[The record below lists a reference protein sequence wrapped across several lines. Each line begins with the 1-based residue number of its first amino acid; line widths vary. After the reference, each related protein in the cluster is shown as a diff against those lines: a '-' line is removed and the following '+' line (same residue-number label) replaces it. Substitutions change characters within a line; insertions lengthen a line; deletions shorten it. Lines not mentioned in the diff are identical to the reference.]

1 MPFIRTISILIVC
14 SFITHSIQAES
25 ISNSFNFTDTL
36 SCPVPVY
43 PPIYS
48 EGFTPGSEPEIS
60 KDALKILSKKTS
72 IEKDQFAKFTG
83 GVTLIGNQQ
92 TIFADSIEINRQNSL
107 INAQGNIHFQNTNID
122 IFADQLIA
130 SETSNSTRLTNSH
143 YQLKG
148 IQGRGQAE
156 LISLSANGKLSLID
170 SSYTTCVNEIPDWQI
185 HASEISISQTE
196 NIGRAYNTV
205 LKIRDI
211 PVMYIPYVSFPIT
224 NKRTSGLI
232 NPSIRTSKN
241 SGLEI
246 ALPIY
251 WNIAEN
257 MDLTITPHLLSKRGM
272 QLEGE
277 FRYLDGFQSGIVNI
291 EYLNKDD
298 EYKVNDDPR
307 YLARIQHTG
316 TFSDAFRAYIDY
328 TTMSDDN
335 YLIDIG
341 SEQYNANDAYLYQIA
356 ELSYFG
362 NNWQAKVQLQDFEVL
377 GNHKLGYRTPIH
389 LELLSHTKLP
399 FWNGLFDI
407 YSEISEFQSANK
419 SLPQT
424 KRYHLEAGVTF
435 PVSTPAWFF
444 NSEFKLMQT
453 NYHQANL
460 SLSSPF
466 KKNVSRTLPKLRFHG
481 GMNFDRNMKYIGKG
495 YRQTLEPQLQYLY
508 IPEKDQ
514 SNIAI
519 YDSTLLQE
527 DFGGLFRERRYS
539 GLDRIT
545 PANQFSWGV
554 TSRILNSENKE
565 LFHLSLGQIIY
576 INERNDN
583 ELININD
590 VKNIEEDQSALA
602 ADIFLQLSR
611 KWQFEA
617 DIQYNTHDNETDK
630 SQLTVD
636 YQIDKNNTLQLNH
649 RYTRSVSETSLE
661 QISLLASTKIN
672 KDWRFFSRI
681 TKDLQQK
688 RSLESYAGVQYE
700 SCCWAIQF
708 AYHRHI
714 NTNLD
719 EQNIYNENRDEFDSG
734 FKISIS
740 TQNMFNA
747 SIFGYKRPYFLNN

>member
-1 MPFIRTISILIVC
+1 MLVSRTILILIGC
-14 SFITHSIQAES
+14 SFVSHSIQAET
-25 ISNSFNFTDTL
+25 ISSGFNFANTL
-36 SCPVPVY
+36 SCPVPMY

-48 EGFTPGSEPEIS
+48 EILTPSSDPATS
-60 KDALKILSKKTS
+60 KDYLKILSKNTS
-72 IEKDQFAKFTG
+72 IEKNQFAKFTG

-92 TIFADSIEINRQNSL
+92 TIFAEYVEINRQNSL
-107 INAQGNIHFQNTNID
+107 INAQGNIHFQNSNID

-130 SETSNSTRLTNSH
+130 SETSNATRLTNSH

-148 IQGRGQAE
+148 IQGRGKAE
-156 LISLSANGKLSLID
+156 LISLSGDGTLSLID
-170 SSYTTCVNEIPDWQI
+170 SSYTTCMNEIPDWQI
-185 HASEISISQTE
+185 QASEISISETE
-196 NIGRAYNTV
+196 NIGRAYNTI
-205 LKIRDI
+205 LKIQDI
-211 PVMYIPYVSFPIT
+211 PVMYIPYFSFPVT

-232 NPSIRTSKN
+232 NPKIRTSKN

-257 MDLTITPHLLSKRGM
+257 MDATITPHFLSKRGM
-272 QLEGE
+272 LLEGE
-277 FRYLDGFQSGIVNI
+277 FRYLSGFQSGIINV
-291 EYLNKDD
+291 EYLNKDN
-298 EYKVNDDPR
+298 EYKVDSDPR

-377 GNHKLGYRTPIH
+377 GNHKLGYRTPVH
-389 LELLSHTKLP
+389 LEFLSHTKLP

-419 SLPQT
+419 NIPQT

-453 NYHQANL
+453 NYHQANI
-460 SLSSPF
+460 SSSSVF

-481 GMNFDRNMKYIGKG
+481 GINFDRPMKYIGTG
-495 YRQTLEPQLQYLY
+495 YRQTLEPQLQYLF

-514 SNIAI
+514 RNIAI

-527 DFGGLFRERRYS
+527 DFGGLFRDKRYS

-554 TSRILNSENKE
+554 TSRVLNSENEE

-576 INERNDN
+576 INEND
-583 ELININD
+583 END
-590 VKNIEEDQSALA
+590 ENDFDIIEEDQSALA

-617 DIQYNTHDNETDK
+617 DIQYNTHTNETNK

-636 YQIDKNNTLQLNH
+636 YQIDKNNTIQLNH
-649 RYTRSVSETSLE
+649 RYTRSVSDTSLE

-708 AYHRHI
+708 SYHRHI

-719 EQNIYNENRDEFDSG
+719 EQNINSKNRDEFDSG
-734 FKISIS
+734 FKISFS